1 MRRHI
6 DGWRPSS
13 GVLVGVLALVAAVAG
28 TAVAGPG
35 ATTSKLSK
43 KKVVK
48 IADREINKLAPGL
61 SVAHAQSANT
71 ATHADTAT
79 SADKAVSADA
89 ALSARSALSANTA
102 DSVGGVSIQPV
113 SIAMIDGPSFAEP
126 LHVNG
131 STVNV
136 VCLGSTVQ
144 LEINR
149 GGSSPPISGQWIR
162 DGLSPLVRHPP
173 PGSGNGTSGGVL
185 GLTATVREA
194 SGRVT
199 RMTVDAFYETNAFG
213 GSEDCFVQGTIER
226 FG

>member
-28 TAVAGPG
+28 PAVAGPT

-48 IADREINKLAPGL
+48 IADQEINKLAPGL
-61 SVAHAQSANT
+61 SVAHAESANT
-71 ATHADTAT
+71 ATNAD
-79 SADKAVSADA
+79 
-89 ALSARSALSANTA
+89 RALSANTA
-102 DSVGGVSIQPV
+102 DSATTAQSATNADTARSVGGVSIEPV
-113 SIAMIDGPSFAEP
+113 SIALIDGPSFAEA
-126 LHVNG
+126 LNVNG
-131 STVNV
+131 SFVLVT
-136 VCLGSTVQ
+136 CLGSSVS
-144 LEINR
+144 LEVDR
-149 GGSSPPISGQWIR
+149 GASSPPISAQWIR
-162 DGLSPLVRHPP
+162 NGIDPLVTHPP
-173 PGSGNGTSGGVL
+173 PGAANSTSGGVL
-185 GLTATVREA
+185 GLTATVREG

-213 GSEDCFVQGTIER
+213 GAEDCFVQGTIER